1 MKFFGPKRRQ
11 TERLL
16 EKIALFLKILGE
28 ELLFF
33 VKSRNFAGS
42 KSYAQQSILF
52 ERAHRCS
59 GLKKDENQI
68 WNFT

>member
-1 MKFFGPKRRQ
+1 M
-11 TERLL
+11 
-16 EKIALFLKILGE
+16 GE